1 MTRTLVTLS
10 QRALRRFSVSE
21 SGVAAIEFAF
31 IFPVML
37 LLYFGLVDLTN
48 LLSANRRVTLAAS
61 TVGDLVTQSAETI
74 KKADLTGIYKA
85 ISPIMDP
92 FPSSGIKI
100 QIFGYTKNAS
110 NNVVL
115 SWSNSQNGSCGA
127 APSTSG
133 LSTLMTD
140 GNDLVISRVCVE
152 YPPITGKVIGSDP
165 VKLEDEV
172 VLRPRQSSKLKCTDC

>member
-1 MTRTLVTLS
+1 MTRILATFS
-10 QRALRRFSVSE
+10 HRAFGRFAAAE
-21 SGVAAIEFAF
+21 GGVAAIEFAF

-74 KKADLTGIYKA
+74 TKADLTGIYKA

-92 FPSSGIKI
+92 FPSTDVKI

-110 NNVVL
+110 NSVVL
-115 SWSNSQNGSCGA
+115 SWSNSQNGSCDA

-140 GNDLVISRVCVE
+140 GNDLVISRVCVS

-165 VKLEDEV
+165 VKLQDEV
-172 VLRPRQSSKLKCTDC
+172 ILRPRQSSKLTCTDC